1 MLRYMKRLLIVTVLT
16 LVLSAGCTDRGPN
29 VPDRPVSEGGIMEE
43 LDHDFFQELFLQI
56 GRNASKKGPR
66 VPLQIKMYTPEGS
79 ITPISGGQPKPVPL
93 LVLLPPQDG
102 RAYYFFDHGLKQLAN
117 ELIAEGAI
125 KPMAIACVEND
136 PIFGGYFYAGRSAP
150 AGYYDTLIGSSLL
163 EHLYNWTLGILN
175 DSLPVGIGGV
185 GMGAYGAFRA
195 ALMHKG
201 VFTSVSA
208 TDGPLDFDGPNGD
221 GGFVELFDDALMEQG
236 LLGGTTEDPTITSTW
251 RCDLEGFDTL
261 HFVCDSL
268 GFDSIE
274 WLCGLH
280 RYDSLWECDSLEFD
294 SLWQC
299 DSLEDTVCV
308 ESTLVSIDSICVES
322 TLVEIDTVCVDPG
335 LDTVVWRCD
344 SLGPDTV
351 EWQCDSWEV
360 DTLGDSVCVESTA
373 VIDTICVD
381 STAFVIDTFCAK
393 WLPIISDTVCVEST
407 LVVDTTYP
415 PSWRANFDSSGAWHL
430 SRLFIGGA
438 LAFSPHDTLI
448 DTTGIYQPTSDTSY
462 RMNTIP
468 ESQRFT
474 IDDTMTLITEIVK
487 SDQFNFDFHF
497 PFDSSGK
504 AYNLI
509 WNMWLENNLER
520 ILADSVGHLDDVK
533 MWIGTTSEFEF
544 GNYRQQTLSWIE
556 TLRNQSNFD
565 STQLQ
570 VKEYI
575 GYPGNPATNDQY
587 IYDLM
592 RDILIFHSKAFEED

>member
-1 MLRYMKRLLIVTVLT
+1 
-16 LVLSAGCTDRGPN
+16 
-29 VPDRPVSEGGIMEE
+29 MEE

-79 ITPISGGQPKPVPL
+79 ISPISGGQPKPVPL

-136 PIFGGYFYAGRSAP
+136 PIFGGYFFAGRSAP

-163 EHLYNWTLGILN
+163 EYLYNSTGGALN

-195 ALMHKG
+195 ALIHKG
-201 VFTSVSA
+201 VFSSISA
-208 TDGPLDFDGPNGD
+208 TDGPLDFDGPSGS
-221 GGFVELFDDALMEQG
+221 GGFVELFDDALIEQG
-236 LLGGTTEDPTITSTW
+236 LLGGTTEDPTITSIW
-251 RCDLEGFDTL
+251 VCDSLGFDTL
-261 HFVCDSL
+261 WFVCDSL
-268 GFDSIE
+268 GFDTIE
-274 WLCGLH
+274 WQCGLY
-280 RYDSLWECDSLEFD
+280 RYDSLWQCDSLEFD

-299 DSLEDTVCV
+299 DSVEVDTAGDTVCV
-308 ESTLVSIDSICVES
+308 DSTLIIDTICVES
-322 TLVEIDTVCVDPG
+322 TLVNIDTICVDPG
-335 LDTVVWRCD
+335 LDSVAWRCD

-351 EWQCDSWEV
+351 GWQCDSWEV
-360 DTLGDSVCVESTA
+360 DTLGDSVCVESTL

-381 STAFVIDTFCAK
+381 STTIVIDTFCAK

-415 PSWRANFDSSGAWHL
+415 PSWRAEFDSSGAWHL

-438 LAFSPHDTLI
+438 LAFSPHDTLV
-448 DTTGIYQPTSDTSY
+448 DTSGIHQVTSDTSY

-468 ESQRFT
+468 DSQRYI

-487 SDQFNFDFHF
+487 
-497 PFDSSGK
+497 
-504 AYNLI
+504 
-509 WNMWLENNLER
+509 
-520 ILADSVGHLDDVK
+520 
-533 MWIGTTSEFEF
+533 
-544 GNYRQQTLSWIE
+544 
-556 TLRNQSNFD
+556 
-565 STQLQ
+565 
-570 VKEYI
+570 
-575 GYPGNPATNDQY
+575 
-587 IYDLM
+587 
-592 RDILIFHSKAFEED
+592 